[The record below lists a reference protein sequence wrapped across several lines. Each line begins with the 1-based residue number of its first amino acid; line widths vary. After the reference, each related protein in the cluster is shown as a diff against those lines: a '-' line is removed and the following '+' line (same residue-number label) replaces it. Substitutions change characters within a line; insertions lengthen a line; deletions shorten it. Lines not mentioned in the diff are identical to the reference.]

1 MPEAAVG
8 APWHL
13 EVKQNSFA
21 GCTAPTPVKTI
32 EALEVVEQPACPHW
46 APRSSV
52 TFLAQEQLRSI
63 VVRVRAKSFL
73 YHMVRLLVGWL
84 VEVGSGRQEASRTPE
99 LLQQKSIQAL
109 NCAMAP
115 PWGLYLAEVHYDT
128 ESFTNPPPLRYA
140 DEADGEADG
149 DADGDADA
157 EERGA
162 E

>member
-1 MPEAAVG
+1 M
-8 APWHL
+8 L
-13 EVKQNSFA
+13 
-21 GCTAPTPVKTI
+21 
-32 EALEVVEQPACPHW
+32 EQPACPHW
-46 APRSSV
+46 APPSSV
-52 TFLAQEQLRSI
+52 TFLAKEQLRSI

-115 PWGLYLAEVHYDT
+115 PWGLYLAEVHYDAD
-128 ESFTNPPPLRYA
+128 SFTNPPPLRYA
-140 DEADGEADG
+140 DEADT
-149 DADGDADA
+149 DADDADA
-157 EERGA
+157 ETCDA